1 MRQIIVIAL
10 TALICTVPL
19 RPVLALE
26 VDRAVAPR
34 ITVGGRLL
42 ATPRYDEAKGF
53 DGQSDEDASDIDISD
68 SSIMARFDKRIYSQ
82 QGVAGATIGIRKVGF
97 ESEVEGDVFFNQL
110 NATFWNRSI
119 DLVVGQTRQRN
130 FVVELPTLRD
140 EDLLA
145 YAYVPDASSFREAE
159 EDTLFAP
166 IAAVQW
172 YPNGGRNALTSF
184 VGAQARTDLS
194 GDPESPEINS
204 VGLGWAYH
212 APEAMHLVE
221 HTRAAG
227 VRLFYQDVDES
238 LSPSGDTGMYSLIA
252 GGEWTLNRD
261 PSRVWA
267 VGVQGIYS
275 EGLEDVEFDPLA
287 SEGERIGALNQ
298 AQSWALTGFLTYT
311 GRPKLLTRTRYGLV
325 FGIKDYP
332 DETDARSYAIIPNF
346 VWRIGHAIDLVAQY
360 KYEALDDGLAAM
372 TGFEYGQSIQV
383 GLVFGFD
390 KTFNDQI
397 GERSSILNM
406 EHGYIR

>member
-1 MRQIIVIAL
+1 MKQIIVFAL
-10 TALICTVPL
+10 TALLCIFPL

-42 ATPRYDEAKGF
+42 ATPRYDGAKGF

-68 SSIMARFDKRIYSQ
+68 SSIIARFDKRIYSQ

-119 DLVVGQTRQRN
+119 DLVLGQTRQRN

-140 EDLLA
+140 EDLLD

-159 EDTLFAP
+159 EDVLFAP

-172 YPNGGRNALTSF
+172 NPSGGRNALTSF
-184 VGAQARTDLS
+184 VGAQARTDLN
-194 GDPESPEINS
+194 GDPESPELNS
-204 VGLGWAYH
+204 FGLGWAYQT
-212 APEAMHLVE
+212 PEAMHLVE
-221 HTRAAG
+221 HTRLAG
-227 VRLFYQDVDES
+227 VRLFYQNVDES
-238 LSPSGDTGMYSLIA
+238 LSPSGDKGMYSLIA
-252 GGEWTLNRD
+252 GGEWTVNRD
-261 PSRVWA
+261 PSKVWA
-267 VGVQGIYS
+267 VGVQGIYN
-275 EGLEDVEFDPLA
+275 EGLDDVAFDPGA

-298 AQSWALTGFLTYT
+298 AQSWSLTGFLTYT

-372 TGFEYGQSIQV
+372 TGFESGQSIQV